1 MDKQT
6 ISIEPKALP
15 NTLALLGRAGLKRAI
30 VTTEPSLPETVM
42 QCQGMVIP
50 EQKLA
55 QFNRL
60 TEWQNSQHLPPTFI
74 HLLAFPLQMSL
85 VLEEAFPFA
94 LMGLVHIENMVQQ
107 HRPVYADEK
116 LNLTCY
122 LSDLMSHRRGWQFKM
137 NSEAYVGQELVWRST
152 STNLVRQNST
162 VTNDKKSPEAKTFSP
177 KGVIEEWALPTG
189 LGRSYAKVSGDYNPI
204 HLYALTAKLLGFQR
218 HIVHGMWS
226 KARVMSALSSHL
238 PDTYEVKVKFKRPVL
253 LPTQVVF
260 SNQSDESDGR
270 FTLYSQSLTQQH
282 LSGNWKSLT
291 SS

>member
-6 ISIEPKALP
+6 ISIEPRELP
-15 NTLALLGRAGLKRAI
+15 NTLALLGRAGFKRAI
-30 VTTEPSLPETVM
+30 DTQEPKLPETVM
-42 QCQGMVIP
+42 QCRGMVIP
-50 EQKLA
+50 GQKLA
-55 QFNRL
+55 KFNEL
-60 TEWQNSQHLPPTFI
+60 TSWQRHQHLPPTFI

-94 LMGLVHIENMVQQ
+94 LMGLIHIENMVQQ
-107 HRPVYADEK
+107 LRPVYVNET

-137 NSEAYVGQELVWRST
+137 NTEAYVGQEMVWRST
-152 STNLVRQNST
+152 STSLVKQSSA
-162 VTNDKKSPEAKTFSP
+162 VTNDKPPHIAKVASP
-177 KGVIEEWALPTG
+177 KGLVEEWNLPTS
-189 LGRSYAKVSGDYNPI
+189 LGRSYAKVSGDFNPI
-204 HLYALTAKLLGFQR
+204 HLYALTAKLLGFER

-226 KARVMSALSSHL
+226 KARVMSALSNNL

-260 SNQSDESDGR
+260 SNQPDESDGR

-282 LSGNWKSLT
+282 LSGNWKTLGNV
-291 SS
+291 